1 MKLKKV
7 GGTVDEINSLQQ
19 KMQNKRINE
28 LIDNMTLFDDDLM
41 SKVFAENIEATQLL
55 LRIILDKDDIQ
66 VLTVIGQKELENPIV
81 GGRNIRLDVF
91 ATDST
96 GRYFDIEV
104 QRSNEGA
111 SFRRA
116 RFHSSMLDVRMLK
129 SGQKFKEL
137 LDSYVIFITENDVV
151 GYGLPLYHIRQ
162 VIEETKET
170 FTDGSHVI
178 YVNGSYKGNDAIGK
192 LIHDFRC
199 KKSEEMYYGELS
211 EGIKHFK
218 ETEEGREIMCDAVK
232 EYAEEYAKEYAEEY
246 AKEYAEEYAKEYAE
260 EYAKER
266 YNQGVQQGVQQG
278 MQQGAL
284 ETAIKY
290 HLNYNIP
297 LEKLCSDFG
306 FSKSEAL
313 DAINQYKLRHSMD

>member
-1 MKLKKV
+1 
-7 GGTVDEINSLQQ
+7 
-19 KMQNKRINE
+19 
-28 LIDNMTLFDDDLM
+28 
-41 SKVFAENIEATQLL
+41 LL
-55 LRIILDKDDIQ
+55 LRIILDKEDIQ
-66 VLTVIGQKELENPIV
+66 VLTVTGQKELENPIV

-199 KKSEEMYYGELS
+199 KKSEEMYYRELS
-211 EGIKHFK
+211 EGIKYFK
-218 ETEEGREIMCDAVK
+218 ETERGREIMCDAVK
-232 EYAEEYAKEYAEEY
+232 EYAKEYAEEY
-246 AKEYAEEYAKEYAE
+246 AE
-260 EYAKER
+260 ER
-266 YNQGVQQGVQQG
+266 YNQGMQQGVQQG
-278 MQQGAL
+278 MQQGMQQGVKENSL
-284 ETAIKY
+284 QTAIN
-290 HLNYNIP
+290 LINNGV
-297 LEKLCSDFG
+297 SDDIIANAVSY
-306 FSKSEAL
+306 FSLGEIQAL
-313 DAINQYKLRHSMD
+313 RKQLQDENKPMK